1 MSVGG
6 KGRPGPQTGVR
17 GFQCGHCEDTL
28 ASRDGLREHSLRKHS
43 WDVQTGAAASQEV
56 LSKLKEKDTKRNEKI
71 KNKKTKGDMQN
82 TGSRELFGEISDGS
96 DVEVGETGPPGSSE
110 VSLPPGQPRKTPPST
125 SNTSAERAAQL
136 TGWDDI
142 ARPIDQTNNP
152 CEKRRIEKHL
162 AVRSLSA
169 PPTKMGK
176 TQEISGEEWPDRA
189 VTPSVKDIIAFRKS
203 NPEATPGE
211 IGKLADAKF
220 NWQKKKQI
228 SSEKYVRGV
237 TAGYD
242 QARREILDKLTK
254 MVGESGTAPEDA
266 VMRWGWVEDW
276 IRSQDRP
283 PTPKQLFED

>member
-1 MSVGG
+1 
-6 KGRPGPQTGVR
+6 
-17 GFQCGHCEDTL
+17 
-28 ASRDGLREHSLRKHS
+28 
-43 WDVQTGAAASQEV
+43 
-56 LSKLKEKDTKRNEKI
+56 
-71 KNKKTKGDMQN
+71 
-82 TGSRELFGEISDGS
+82 
-96 DVEVGETGPPGSSE
+96 VEVGETGPPGSSE

-142 ARPIDQTNNP
+142 ARPIDQTDNP

-169 PPTKMGK
+169 PPTKRGK

-203 NPEATPGE
+203 NPEATPGK

-228 SSEKYVRGV
+228 SSETYVKGV

-242 QARREILDKLTK
+242 QARRELLDKLTK

-276 IRSQDRP
+276 IRNQDRP